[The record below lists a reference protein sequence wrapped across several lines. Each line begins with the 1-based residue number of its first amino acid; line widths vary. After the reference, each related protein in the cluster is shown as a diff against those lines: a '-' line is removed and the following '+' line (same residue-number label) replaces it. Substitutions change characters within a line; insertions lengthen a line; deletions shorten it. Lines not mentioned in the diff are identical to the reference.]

1 MRMKIP
7 KLTSTQITLGITA
20 IGAIAAIWY
29 YKQSIAA
36 AQGTN
41 QAATPAPLFQT
52 AAIPS
57 FSAGSGVGGAAP
69 TLATDTGGATA
80 NGGLSSSDVA
90 AMVSAQLA
98 ATGQATQAS
107 IAAGSALSFTALA
120 QPIFQ
125 QLIAQLPPIFPGD
138 ASALQVTLNG
148 AGQSLQLTANA
159 NSQGA
164 PLPVYQPPP
173 PIALPPP
180 PPPII
185 IQNTF
190 APPQPQ
196 PVVGFGGPPP
206 FSNGGGAE

>member
-1 MRMKIP
+1 MKLP

-57 FSAGSGVGGAAP
+57 FSAGSGVGGTAP

-80 NGGLSSSDVA
+80 NGGLTSSDIA
-90 AMVSAQLA
+90 ALVSAQLA
-98 ATGQATQAS
+98 ASGQATQTS
-107 IAAGSALSFTALA
+107 IAAGSAATFTSLA
-120 QPIFQ
+120 QPLIS
-125 QLIAQLPPIFPGD
+125 QLIAQLPPVFPGD
-138 ASALQVTLNG
+138 ASALSVSINGTGGQTLQ
-148 AGQSLQLTANA
+148 ASANLV
-159 NSQGA
+159 STG
-164 PLPVYQPPP
+164 PPIPVYQPPA
-173 PIALPPP
+173 PIALPTP

-196 PVVGFGGPPP
+196 QVTGFGGPPP